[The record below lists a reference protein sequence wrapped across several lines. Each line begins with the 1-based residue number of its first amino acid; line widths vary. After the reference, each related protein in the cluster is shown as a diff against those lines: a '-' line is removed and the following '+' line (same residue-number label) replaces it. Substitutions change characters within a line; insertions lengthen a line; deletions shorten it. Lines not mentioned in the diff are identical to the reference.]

1 MTNGAAP
8 IPEETIQMVVQA
20 AVDLGVELDEVEAM
34 EWIAAVSNEATRP
47 LQIDVDSGVYGH
59 QVTLADFDESE
70 LARFRHM
77 ATIVGFE
84 DRPPNVL
91 TALALS
97 GSAAQNRVHRF
108 PGDCDFFER
117 IHIHADT
124 RDEACALLGDLI
136 REKALSVMA
145 GPGFRLQEVKFGSWP
160 TAGTVD
166 GADVGAGSPISWTPA
181 QIAEGTISYSGQ
193 RGEPATLTWT
203 DAATEPGWCKL
214 DWLAADPSRGGVA
227 NVSNVLDATWEA
239 PDGSVTPLDEYLDPY
254 FQEVYLDVDSIPLFS
269 KLVKEMGADSVADYV
284 GRLNE
289 EVYKYTVTSPNYGK
303 AARRLYNIFR
313 LTGRYT
319 EAAYVRELFDEPVT
333 ALYQVS
339 ALLRALREAAGGGDS
354 FEAEEMVTQV
364 DQLIMSAVTAL
375 EGRAEVEMVRR
386 LLRLRDA
393 VSRRDAGTDF
403 ADDVTVARTEAM
415 AAVDE
420 YFERVLTGIPS
431 IKEYLD
437 EVASRGP
444 ATPLP

>member
-1 MTNGAAP
+1 
-8 IPEETIQMVVQA
+8 MVVRA
-20 AVDLGVELDEVEAM
+20 AGDLGVELDEAEAR
-34 EWIAAVSNEATRP
+34 EWIDAVSHEATRP
-47 LQIDVDSGVYGH
+47 LQIDVDSGIYGH

-84 DRPPNVL
+84 DRPPDVL

-117 IHIHADT
+117 IHIRADT

-136 REKALSVMA
+136 RDKALSVMT
-145 GPGFRLQEVKFGSWP
+145 GTGFRLQEVKFGSWP
-160 TAGTVD
+160 TDGTV
-166 GADVGAGSPISWTPA
+166 GVEGVRAGSPISWTAA
-181 QIAEGTISYSGQ
+181 QVEGGRIAYTALS
-193 RGEPATLTWT
+193 GEPATLTWA

-214 DWLAADPSRGGVA
+214 DWLVADPSHGGVA

-239 PDGSVTPLDEYLDPY
+239 PDGSVTPLDGYLDPY

-269 KLVKEMGADSVADYV
+269 RLVKEMGADSVAEYV
-284 GRLNE
+284 DRLTE

-333 ALYQVS
+333 ALYQVA
-339 ALLRALREAAGGGDS
+339 ALLRALSEAADGGDS
-354 FEAEEMVTQV
+354 FESEAMVAQV
-364 DQLIMSAVTAL
+364 DQLIMSAVAAL
-375 EGRAEVEMVRR
+375 EGRAEAEMVRR

-393 VSRRDAGTDF
+393 VSRRDAGSEF
-403 ADDVTVARTEAM
+403 SEDVTEARTEAM

-437 EVASRGP
+437 EVASHGGVD
-444 ATPLP
+444 